1 MSANFPA
8 TGLPA
13 RRGGAP
19 HLARAVF
26 GAMRKLPSLRTC
38 FDGSF

>member
-19 HLARAVF
+19 HLARA
-26 GAMRKLPSLRTC
+26 MRKLPSLRTC